1 MNGKENIEEI
11 LRSNKPQVKDDPT
24 FLLETQRRMKQVEGI
39 KAEVDRQRSHGR
51 ILLIVTLA
59 LGIAIG
65 AFATFI
71 GYLCPFNPET
81 SAMAGI
87 IMFLTTWK
95 QYFLILLAALS
106 VSLAFLLS
114 RSRNARSLT
123 FCIAVTVITSLL
135 TLSCNNNATDGAT
148 NVNATKWDKDPDS
161 HFASQR
167 IIPLETNED
176 ILMGDIKNITTYN
189 DTYFILDS
197 RNVIFRFDRD
207 GRFLSKIARQGR
219 GHGEY
224 SDASIIDVFGDE
236 VYVLSTYEKKILT
249 YSFDGEF
256 HNEISLDEWY
266 FDMAVED
273 SYILLFSN
281 NSNNSFKNYVKI
293 TPNGEILDSWD
304 DFSKNT
310 SFTLGGKFLNKQG
323 SSIFYFKPFD
333 YRIFEYD
340 GNGSKQ
346 IAEFNFTNNE
356 RYDKSDMEDIVE
368 FNDMVRNTEYV
379 RKFNSAAKVGDK
391 LVVTYSMYL
400 NEYGIKDFIIIDD
413 LKAGKCWNYCLQEQG
428 LCSTP
433 FPGYGYYLCDKAL
446 ITYTTASGFI
456 MANGEKMDKETLSQI
471 SPEGNPVLMRFEFSN

>member
-1 MNGKENIEEI
+1 MRTLNI
-11 LRSNKPQVKDDPT
+11 S
-24 FLLETQRRMKQVEGI
+24 
-39 KAEVDRQRSHGR
+39 
-51 ILLIVTLA
+51 
-59 LGIAIG
+59 
-65 AFATFI
+65 FA
-71 GYLCPFNPET
+71 
-81 SAMAGI
+81 
-87 IMFLTTWK
+87 
-95 QYFLILLAALS
+95 
-106 VSLAFLLS
+106 
-114 RSRNARSLT
+114 
-123 FCIAVTVITSLL
+123 IAVVTSLL

-219 GHGEY
+219 GRGEY

-379 RKFNSAAKVGDK
+379 RKFNSAAMVGSK

-456 MANGEKMDKETLSQI
+456 MANGEKTDKETLSRI